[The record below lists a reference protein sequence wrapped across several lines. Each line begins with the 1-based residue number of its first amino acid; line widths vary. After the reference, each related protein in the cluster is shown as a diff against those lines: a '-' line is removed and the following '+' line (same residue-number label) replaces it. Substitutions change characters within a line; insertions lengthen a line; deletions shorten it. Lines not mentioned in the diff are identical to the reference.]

1 MAKNWHLW
9 LASAA
14 ALACSVASATE
25 PPLKL
30 MVVHR
35 PPYLIVEPHG
45 GFSGIVIAPVVLAMK
60 KAGIDYEMVQIPAL
74 RQLDELKNGKDRA
87 CSVGW
92 YKTPEREQFA
102 SFSAPIS
109 KDAPW
114 VGVTRAN
121 FTVESHAT
129 VDSLL
134 SDPQVSVLVKVG
146 YVHGDFLDRK
156 IASMQSRRV
165 PTTGDMPQL
174 MQMLALGRAD
184 ITFMPLEE
192 VQYYIQTGLVKAT
205 EVHVVHFSEMPAGY
219 TRYLMCSKAVSPQ
232 LINDFNAAL
241 PKTTVIK

>member
-1 MAKNWHLW
+1 MNWHL
-9 LASAA
+9 LVASVA
-14 ALACSVASATE
+14 ALACSVSSAGET
-25 PPLKL
+25 PLKL

-35 PPYLIVEPHG
+35 PPYLVVEAHG
-45 GFSGIVIAPVVLAMK
+45 GFSGIAIAPVVLAMK

-74 RQLDELKNGKDRA
+74 RQLDALKNGKDRV

-121 FTVESHAT
+121 FAVAPHAT

-134 SDPQVSVLVKVG
+134 SNSNVSVLVKAG
-146 YVHGDFLDRK
+146 YVHGDFLDKK
-156 IASMQSRRV
+156 IASMQSKRV
-165 PTTGDMPQL
+165 STTGDMPQL

-192 VQYYIQTGLVKAT
+192 VQYYIQTGLVKGA
-205 EVHVVHFSEMPAGY
+205 EVNVVHFSEMPAGY
-219 TRYLMCSKAVSPQ
+219 TRYLMCSKAVNPQ
-232 LINDFNAAL
+232 VINDFNAAL